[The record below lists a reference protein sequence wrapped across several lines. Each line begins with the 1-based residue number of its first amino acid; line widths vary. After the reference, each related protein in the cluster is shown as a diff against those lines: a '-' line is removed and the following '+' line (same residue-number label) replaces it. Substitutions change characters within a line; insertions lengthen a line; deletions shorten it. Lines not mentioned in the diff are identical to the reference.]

1 MKTILRTAV
10 LATAVAMLAS
20 CYVEVDDH
28 YRVPGRRVGI
38 DASLN
43 SAMRPPRPAGH
54 SENVVDA
61 PPSGHAPRRVALLTD
76 YGNSD
81 EYVPILKGAILREAP
96 DAPIIDLTH
105 EAPSYGI
112 ADGEYLLTEI
122 AKEFPADTVFVAI
135 VDPGVGTSRRALA
148 LEAENG
154 MWFIGPD
161 NGLFTGV
168 MDTFGVRETWEIVRT
183 PTGRER
189 SDTFHGRDLFAP
201 IAGKLV
207 AGEDISP
214 FVEKL
219 RNPVRLER
227 VPAPV
232 WTGEALSGTVLR
244 VDKYGNILTNIP
256 AAMAAERARLGPAQD
271 GSVRVAVEA
280 GGRTVTAPFAR
291 TYGDVETGALVL
303 VINSRGN
310 LELAVNEGSAAA
322 ELGIRTRDTIR
333 ISPVR

>member
-1 MKTILRTAV
+1 MKTAIRTAALI
-10 LATAVAMLAS
+10 LAAATLAS

-28 YRVPGRRVGI
+28 YRVPGRRIGI

-43 SAMRPPRPAGH
+43 NATRRPKPAGD

-61 PPSGHAPRRVALLTD
+61 SPGGDAPRRVALLTD

-81 EYVPILKGAILREAP
+81 EYVSILKGAILREAP

-105 EAPSYGI
+105 EAPSYEI

-135 VDPGVGTSRRALA
+135 VDPGVGTARRALA

-168 MDTFGVRETWEIVRT
+168 MEEFGVRETWEIVRT
-183 PTGRER
+183 PTQRDR

-201 IAGKLV
+201 VAGKLV

-214 FVEKL
+214 YVERL
-219 RNPVRLER
+219 RDPVRLPR
-227 VPAPV
+227 VAAAV
-232 WTGEALSGTVLR
+232 WTGEALFGTVLR
-244 VDKYGNILTNIP
+244 VDKYGNVLTNIP
-256 AAMAAERARLGPAQD
+256 APMAADRAGLRPAQD
-271 GSVRVAVEA
+271 GSVTVSIEV
-280 GGRTVTAPFAR
+280 GGRTVTVPFAR
-291 TYGDVETGALVL
+291 TYGDVAEGAPVL

-322 ELGIRTRDTIR
+322 EFGIGTRDAIR
-333 ISPVR
+333 ISAAR